1 MKVKFDIRGVV
12 ALYLFS
18 VIFVLN
24 LTKISDPDFFWHLKT
39 GEKISQEGFLR
50 ADSFSWSFPL
60 KEWHNHEWLS
70 QVVFH
75 LLYKHFGA
83 GGLILVKAFLV
94 TLAFGLLFLTIL
106 KKTSSFETAVFVTAL
121 SGWFSS
127 ITYSVRPQI
136 FSFFLLSALIYLL
149 FCQDK
154 KQRLI
159 PIIFLLWINLHGMFI
174 VGLGALFIFA
184 LEETIKTGKFG
195 ALAKIFILSL
205 LASLI
210 NPHGAG
216 GILHPLKYLAG
227 STHIHL
233 SYIMEWMSPDFHEPY
248 GLGLFAFI
256 AISVFSF
263 AFSKEKPSLRN
274 ALLFLLFLFLA
285 LYSVRNVPLFLI
297 VVSPFVAVHL
307 KSAAASFPR
316 PSPGSTGLLK
326 IRPLADSKLLKP
338 FNYFLALAALLL
350 IFITFRTNFSD
361 GFMDKTDYP
370 ANAVKILKKTG
381 HKKILNPYRWG
392 GYLIFNGLPV
402 FIDGRA
408 DFYPGKFLE
417 EFFLSTTLE
426 KDPGKFLKKYDFDLI
441 VWERN
446 TPLSFYLGSSEK
458 WKCIYSD
465 KISEIYRKNGVR
477 VKMGSVLF
485 FPFR

>member
-1 MKVKFDIRGVV
+1 MKMKFDIRGIV

-24 LTKISDPDFFWHLKT
+24 LTKISDPDFFWHIKT
-39 GEKISQEGFLR
+39 GEKIMSEGFQR
-50 ADSFSWSFPL
+50 TDSFSWSFPL
-60 KEWHNHEWLS
+60 KEWRNHEWLS

-75 LLYKHFGA
+75 LLYKYTGA

-94 TLAFGLLFLTIL
+94 TLVFGLLFLTIF

-149 FCQDK
+149 FCGNK

-159 PIIFLLWINLHGMFI
+159 PLIFLLWINLHGMFI
-174 VGLGALFIFA
+174 VGLGVLFIFA
-184 LEETIKTGKFG
+184 LEETIKTGKSG
-195 ALAKIFILSL
+195 GLAKIFILSL

-210 NPHGAG
+210 NPHGAA

-248 GLGLFAFI
+248 GRGLFAFI

-274 ALLFLLFLFLA
+274 ALLFLIFLFLA
-285 LYSVRNVPLFLI
+285 LYSVRNVPLFLL
-297 VVSPFVAVHL
+297 VVSPVIAVHL
-307 KSAAASFPR
+307 KNSAAAFLPFSKAGIPANLFQN
-316 PSPGSTGLLK
+316 
-326 IRPLADSKLLKP
+326 SKLLKH
-338 FNYFLALAALLL
+338 FNYFLVLTALFL

-370 ANAVKILKKTG
+370 VKAAEILKKI
-381 HKKILNPYRWG
+381 KPEKILNPYRWG
-392 GYLIFNGLPV
+392 GYLIFNDIPV

-417 EFFLSTTLE
+417 DFFLSTTLE
-426 KDPGKFLKKYDFDLI
+426 KDPGKFLKKYGFDLI
-441 VWERN
+441 LWEKN
-446 TPLSFYLGSSEK
+446 TPLSFYLESSKK
-458 WKCIYSD
+458 WKCVYSD
-465 KISEIYRKNGVR
+465 EISEIYRPARHSAKN
-477 VKMGSVLF
+477 F
-485 FPFR
+485 